1 MLVYNTLSMNNFKLN
16 YIHLCDDVSFSQEGK
31 LTITGIFDVINVI
44 NIPGSLIKAY
54 LVCNFTVLNNYL
66 KEAAINIT
74 VNNKKTQEE
83 VVKIPELK
91 VPIPDQD
98 KIIPN
103 RPRVLG
109 VSLQL
114 VNVPF
119 KETGEYNI
127 SVVVNEEKVADYI
140 FYVNQIKAE
149 KVVN

>member
-1 MLVYNTLSMNNFKLN
+1 MNDFKLN
-16 YIHLCDDVSFSQEGK
+16 YMHLCDEVSFSQEGK
-31 LTITGIFDVINVI
+31 LSIIGIFDVINVT

-54 LVCNFTVLNNYL
+54 LVCNFTVLNNNL
-66 KEAAINIT
+66 KEAVISIV
-74 VNNKKTQEE
+74 VNNKKTKEE

-91 VPIPDQD
+91 VSIPEQD

-114 VNVPF
+114 VNIPF
-119 KETGEYNI
+119 KEIGEYNV
-127 SVVVNEEKVADYI
+127 SVVVNNENVGAYA

>member
-1 MLVYNTLSMNNFKLN
+1 MNNFKLN

-54 LVCNFTVLNNYL
+54 LVCNFTVLNNDI
-66 KEAAINIT
+66 KEATINIA

-91 VPIPDQD
+91 VLIPEQD
-98 KIIPN
+98 KLIPN

-114 VNVPF
+114 VNIPF
-119 KETGEYNI
+119 KQTGEYNI
-127 SVVVNEEKVADYI
+127 SVVINGEKVADYI
-140 FYVNQIKAE
+140 FYVNQIKAD

>member
-1 MLVYNTLSMNNFKLN
+1 MNNFKLN

-54 LVCNFTVLNNYL
+54 LVCNFTVLNNDL
-66 KEAAINIT
+66 KEAAISIA
-74 VNNKKTQEE
+74 VNSKKTQEE

-91 VPIPDQD
+91 VLIPEKD
-98 KIIPN
+98 KLIPN

-114 VNVPF
+114 VNIPF
-119 KETGEYNI
+119 KGTGEYNI
-127 SVVVNEEKVADYI
+127 SVVINEEKVADYI
-140 FYVNQIKAE
+140 FYVNQIKSE

>member
-1 MLVYNTLSMNNFKLN
+1 MNNFKLN

-54 LVCNFTVLNNYL
+54 LVCNFTVLNSDL
-66 KEAAINIT
+66 KEAAISIA

-83 VVKIPELK
+83 IVKIPELK
-91 VPIPDQD
+91 VLIPEQD
-98 KIIPN
+98 KLIPN

-114 VNVPF
+114 VNIPF
-119 KETGEYNI
+119 KGTGEYNI
-127 SVVVNEEKVADYI
+127 FVVINEEKVADYI
-140 FYVNQIKAE
+140 FYVNQIKSE

>member
-1 MLVYNTLSMNNFKLN
+1 MSNFKLN
-16 YIHLCDDVSFSQEGK
+16 FIHLCDEVSFSQEGK
-31 LTITGIFDVINVI
+31 LSIIGIFDVINII

-54 LVCNFTVLNNYL
+54 LVCNFTVLNNDL
-66 KEAAINIT
+66 KEATISIT

-83 VVKIPELK
+83 IVKIPELK
-91 VPIPDQD
+91 VSIPEQD

-114 VNVPF
+114 VNIPF

-127 SVVVNEEKVADYI
+127 FVVVDTEKVGGYT
-140 FYVNQIKAE
+140 FYVNQLKAE
-149 KVVN
+149 RVVN

>member
-1 MLVYNTLSMNNFKLN
+1 MNNFNLN
-16 YIHLCDDVSFSQEGK
+16 YIHLCDEVSFSQEGK
-31 LTITGIFDVINVI
+31 LSIIGIFDVVNVI
-44 NIPGSLIKAY
+44 NIPGGLIKAY
-54 LVCNFTVLNNYL
+54 LVCNFTVLNNGL
-66 KEAAINIT
+66 KEAVINIA

-91 VPIPDQD
+91 VPIPEQD
-98 KIIPN
+98 KIILN

-114 VNVPF
+114 VNIPF

-127 SVVVNEEKVADYI
+127 SVVVNEEKVGNYT
-140 FYVNQIKAE
+140 FYVNQLKTE

>member
-1 MLVYNTLSMNNFKLN
+1 MNNFKLN

-54 LVCNFTVLNNYL
+54 LVCNFTVLNNDL

-119 KETGEYNI
+119 KETREYNI
-127 SVVVNEEKVADYI
+127 SVVVNKEKVADYI
-140 FYVNQIKAE
+140 FYVNQIKVE

>member
-1 MLVYNTLSMNNFKLN
+1 MNNFRLN
-16 YIHLCDDVSFSQEGK
+16 YIHLCDEVSFSQEGK
-31 LTITGIFDVINVI
+31 LSIIGIFDVINVI

-54 LVCNFTVLNNYL
+54 LVCNFTVINNDL
-66 KEAAINIT
+66 KEAKINIS
-74 VNNKKTQEE
+74 VNNKKNKEE

-91 VPIPDQD
+91 VPIPAQD

-103 RPRVLG
+103 RQRVLG

-114 VNVPF
+114 VNIPF

-127 SVVVNEEKVADYI
+127 SVVVNGENVGACT

-149 KVVN
+149 RVVN